1 MRWNS
6 LPCVC
11 NILDITLAAVALKGG
26 NWVQPRM
33 ASVSELFL
41 RRVMAHGTEAIYL
54 NSGTDTPALQEA
66 WARLKARGEP
76 VPRLVLCPH
85 EAVAITAAQG
95 HYLACGKPQVAF
107 VHVDVGT
114 ANATGAL
121 NDARA
126 SQIPV
131 VLCAGS
137 SPSVLDSRVPGAR
150 TKFVNWLQDVPD
162 QLAIVRNYVK
172 WSTILNHP
180 KAIGP
185 AVDRA
190 YQLAL
195 SDPCGPV
202 YLALP
207 REIMMTEIDSTISLG
222 PQHTPPAKFGGLD
235 ADTARKIV
243 QGIKAAEFPL
253 LLTGYGGRTP
263 EHRRALTRFAEVM
276 GMGIA
281 EYRGRFSAS
290 LNHPLHLGFNPER
303 WVRKSDFI
311 LVLDHDVPF
320 VPADMPLRP
329 DCQIVC
335 LGPDPIQ
342 SNLITWGFP
351 VDLVAPCDTLRAMAD
366 LQRAAQSLWDKGRSE
381 VLPDRVKRVDAE
393 HEKLIEALRNQ
404 SKDAPTDRITPYQ
417 VGEALTRLCPDAS
430 LFEEAVTSGNP
441 FAYGFRPS
449 EQGSY
454 MRNGGS
460 FLGWGLGAA
469 LGAKLGDPDRLVIS
483 VVGDGAFMF
492 GVPTAALWLS
502 RREKLPILIVILN
515 NSCYNSV
522 RLAARD
528 AYPNGVQVQ
537 QGFVGVDLSESPDF
551 EAIARSCG
559 AHGIRIER
567 SEQLV
572 PGLKEALNVV
582 TREGKTAVVNV
593 ISEAAEKPL

>member
-1 MRWNS
+1 
-6 LPCVC
+6 
-11 NILDITLAAVALKGG
+11 
-26 NWVQPRM
+26 M
-33 ASVSELFL
+33 ASVSEFFL

-66 WARLKARGEP
+66 WARLSAMGEP

-95 HYLACGKPQVAF
+95 HYLSCGKPQVAF

-150 TKFVNWLQDVPD
+150 TKFINWLQDVPD
-162 QLAIVRNYVK
+162 QLALVRNYVK
-172 WSTILNHP
+172 WCTIVNHP

-185 AVDRA
+185 TVDRA
-190 YQLAL
+190 YQMAL

-207 REIMMTEIDSTISLG
+207 REVMMADLDSTISIG
-222 PQHTPPAKFGGLD
+222 PERTPPARLGGLD
-235 ADTARKIV
+235 ADVAAQIVEWIRK
-243 QGIKAAEFPL
+243 AEFPL
-253 LLTGYGGRTP
+253 LLTGYGGRTA
-263 EHRRALTRFAEVM
+263 EHRRALTRLAEVM
-276 GMGIA
+276 GMGIT
-281 EYRGRFSAS
+281 EYRGRFNAS
-290 LNHPLHLGFNPER
+290 LNHSLHLGFNPER
-303 WVRKSDFI
+303 WVGQSDFV
-311 LVLDHDVPF
+311 LVIDHDVPF
-320 VPADMPLRP
+320 VPADIPLRP
-329 DCQIVC
+329 DCRIVA

-351 VDLVAPCDTLRAMAD
+351 VDLVAPCDTLRALAD
-366 LQRAAQSLWDKGRSE
+366 LQQAAQSQWENPSSDALVE
-381 VLPDRVKRVDAE
+381 RVADIKRK
-393 HEKLIEALRNQ
+393 HEQLVEGLRNQ
-404 SKDAPTDRITPYQ
+404 SNGARPERITPYQ
-417 VGEALTRLCPDAS
+417 VGEILTQLCPHAT

-469 LGAKLGDPDRLVIS
+469 LGAKLGDPKRLVVS

-502 RREKLPILIVILN
+502 RRQELPILILILN

-528 AYPNGVQVQ
+528 AYPNGVQAQ
-537 QGFVGVDLSESPDF
+537 HGFVGVDLHETPDF
-551 EAIARSCG
+551 ELIARSCG
-559 AHGIRIER
+559 AWAIRIEQPD
-567 SEQLV
+567 QLMA
-572 PGLKEALNVV
+572 GLKEALSVV
-582 TREGKTAVVNV
+582 TRQGRSAVVNV